1 MGLTAT
7 LPLPKYEVRPVDD
20 FPQVTEYDLA
30 RGNRWLIALRWVAAA
45 AILVGTL
52 LAAAVFH
59 YPLPTA
65 ALCAVGVAV
74 AAYNAALHQARL
86 FIARRYGSQRT
97 PATIL
102 ANVQIALDL
111 LAVTA
116 LVHLTGGATS
126 PVAAYFV
133 FHMIIASY
141 LLAPPAAYG
150 QATLA
155 SLLFAAVVTG
165 EHTGF
170 LAHFSVFAARE
181 PVLSA
186 LDAAIHVFALDLA
199 LFVAVFLASAIT
211 HQLREREHQLAEAL
225 AVVQE
230 QAQTCE
236 ISRAELIRTQELQ
249 LRYMRRVSHELRGPL
264 ASVGLTLRVLRDGLA
279 GELTPKQRELIVRAE
294 ARTET
299 LLDLVD
305 DLLTLSRV
313 QEAPLPEPMQPVV
326 LENIVNDVIESLADT
341 AQAKGVAVIANIPQ
355 DLPTFPAQ
363 PDGLRTVL
371 LNLVGNGIKYT
382 PSGGRVEISASAEDN
397 PPRVVIAVRDT
408 GMGIAE
414 EDIPRLFE
422 EFFRTEAARQSQI
435 HGTGL
440 GLAIVK
446 LIVEA
451 HNGTVDVAS
460 KVGEGSVFTVT
471 LPLTQP
477 PAPEKDAS

>member
-1 MGLTAT
+1 MYD
-7 LPLPKYEVRPVDD
+7 P
-20 FPQVTEYDLA
+20 PQVTEYDLA
-30 RGNRWLIALRWVAAA
+30 RGNRWLIGLRWVAAA
-45 AILVGTL
+45 AIIAG
-52 LAAAVFH
+52 AVLGARILH
-59 YPLPTA
+59 YPLPTG
-65 ALCAVGVAV
+65 ALIALGVVV
-74 AAYNAALHQARL
+74 AAYNAALEGARCL
-86 FIARRYGSQRT
+86 LARRYGSQRT
-97 PATIL
+97 PATWL
-102 ANVQIALDL
+102 ANTQIGLDL
-111 LAVTA
+111 LALAVV
-116 LVHLTGGATS
+116 VHLTGGVTS
-126 PVAAYFV
+126 PIATYFV
-133 FHMIIASY
+133 FHMIVASY

-150 QATLA
+150 QAALATL
-155 SLLFAAVVTG
+155 LYAAVVAA
-165 EHTGF
+165 EHTGV
-170 LAHFSVFAARE
+170 LGHVSVFPGPEPPFTDLDVAAH
-181 PVLSA
+181 VLA
-186 LDAAIHVFALDLA
+186 LAFA

-211 HQLREREHQLAEAL
+211 HQLRERERELAEAF

-236 ISRAELIRTQELQ
+236 ISRAELLRTQELQ

-264 ASVGLTLRVLRDGLA
+264 ASVGLSLRVIRDGLA

-294 ARTET
+294 SRTET

-313 QEAPLPEPMQPVV
+313 QEAPLPEPMQPVA
-326 LENIVNDVIESLADT
+326 LETIVNDVVESLADT
-341 AQAKGVAVIANIPQ
+341 AQAKGVAVIARIPP
-355 DLPTFPAQ
+355 DLPSFPGQ

-382 PSGGRVEISASAEDN
+382 PRDGRVEISAVAQDD
-397 PPRVVIAVRDT
+397 PPRIVLTVRDT

-451 HNGTVDVAS
+451 HHGTIDVTS
-460 KVGEGSVFTVT
+460 KLGEGSAFTVT
-471 LPLTQP
+471 LPITELP
-477 PAPEKDAS
+477 PSEQVAS